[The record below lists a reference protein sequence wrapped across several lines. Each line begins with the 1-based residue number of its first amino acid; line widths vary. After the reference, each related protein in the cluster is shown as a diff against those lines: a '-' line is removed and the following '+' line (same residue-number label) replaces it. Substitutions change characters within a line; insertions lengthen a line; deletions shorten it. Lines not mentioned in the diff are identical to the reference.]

1 MTNEH
6 KNNLL
11 WIQFTPGSA
20 GRSFLICCTTS
31 DAVGDWID
39 NPLPDPIKFATE
51 RFCVVDSSEH
61 MNNEPITPYDIKWYT
76 RNAIFDRGDNLTK
89 AQAHDYLLECKLSK
103 KHYNENKLIANVWQK
118 PHIPT
123 WAKDEKI
130 ITICA
135 DEDSIPW
142 LLERRRQVFYEWF
155 EKEVHLLRYKPSKA
169 PIGPHSK
176 FYKPMQYVHE
186 YTDADTFMRWD
197 IKKEHVT
204 SGPGLNIKLSDLLRG
219 NLESIWDQ
227 VDEYLLQPINR
238 QWCNKLMNTWRQRWV

>member
-1 MTNEH
+1 MTNKQ
-6 KNNLL
+6 KNNQL
-11 WIQFTPGSA
+11 WIQYTPGSA